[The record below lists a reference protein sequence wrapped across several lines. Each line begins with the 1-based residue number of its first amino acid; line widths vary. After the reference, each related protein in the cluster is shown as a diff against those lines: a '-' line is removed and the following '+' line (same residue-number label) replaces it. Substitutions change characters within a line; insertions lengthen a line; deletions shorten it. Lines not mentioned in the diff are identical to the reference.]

1 MIGQTFWFLLLGRFF
16 FIPNVF
22 EKLFYFIFVSF
33 LYMFMLI
40 FLSKIIS
47 VFKDIDMHKMVLYSI
62 ILSLIVTLYGH
73 INIYFPSITR
83 YKIISNK
90 NIKTKFAFITD
101 THIGDLAMQPF
112 IMQKTLNIIKK
123 ENVDFLIIGG
133 DIIEGGKIDNF
144 DKYKD
149 MFLNSGIKTFAVL
162 GNHEYYWRNHLDIV
176 KALENANINVLLD
189 DYVLIDDF
197 YLIGREDKTNYNR
210 KSVKTI
216 INDVDK
222 SKFLLLID
230 HNPKFFDESVEQNV
244 DLQLSGHTHNG
255 QIFPFNF
262 IVKFIYE
269 KPYGKLEKK
278 DSVLITSS
286 GLSGWG
292 PPIKI
297 GSPVEIA
304 IVEIN

>member
-1 MIGQTFWFLLLGRFF
+1 M
-16 FIPNVF
+16 
-22 EKLFYFIFVSF
+22 
-33 LYMFMLI
+33 
-40 FLSKIIS
+40 
-47 VFKDIDMHKMVLYSI
+47 
-62 ILSLIVTLYGH
+62 
-73 INIYFPSITR
+73 
-83 YKIISNK
+83 
-90 NIKTKFAFITD
+90 TD